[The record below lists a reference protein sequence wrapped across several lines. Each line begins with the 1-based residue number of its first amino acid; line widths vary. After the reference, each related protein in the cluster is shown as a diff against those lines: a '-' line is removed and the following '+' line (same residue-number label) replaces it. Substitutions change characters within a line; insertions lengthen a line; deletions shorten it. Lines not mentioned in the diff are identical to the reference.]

1 MFYSDEYKDLKLKK
15 CAPLHKCAECKS
27 FNDEIGKCKDP
38 VTMKDIRRRRDKHFA
53 DVKLERLEYHRK
65 KELARKHGG
74 AYLSMIIDGMDQAKT
89 NLPGADGTRNSGG
102 FSTQMK
108 TRVIGVIVHGR
119 GVFNYIVPG
128 NVPHTMDVIFTI
140 FLKVLQ
146 EIGLT
151 EVSRMKRIFLQLDNT
166 WADNKTVTSFA
177 LLSLIAELGILP
189 PVEIG
194 CLPVGHTHADVD
206 QMFGVLARHLKRLPA
221 NSLEQLQ
228 AAVLQSYSTFE
239 EGKALPLKKCYIL
252 PVTEVL
258 NFREFLGF
266 TDGPPGYRFDHK
278 PLAGVSK
285 NHAFLISGA
294 KRHTLTN
301 GDETLEPVI
310 EYKEWVISNTSGDLC
325 YVLEFLPHCTL
336 SFFLIQHNLF

>member
-1 MFYSDEYKDLKLKK
+1 
-15 CAPLHKCAECKS
+15 
-27 FNDEIGKCKDP
+27 
-38 VTMKDIRRRRDKHFA
+38 
-53 DVKLERLEYHRK
+53 
-65 KELARKHGG
+65 
-74 AYLSMIIDGMDQAKT
+74 
-89 NLPGADGTRNSGG
+89 
-102 FSTQMK
+102 
-108 TRVIGVIVHGR
+108 
-119 GVFNYIVPG
+119 
-128 NVPHTMDVIFTI
+128 
-140 FLKVLQ
+140 
-146 EIGLT
+146 
-151 EVSRMKRIFLQLDNT
+151 MKRNFLQLDNT
-166 WADNKTVTSFA
+166 WADNKTMTFFA
-177 LLSLIAELGILP
+177 LLSLNNSRTRYSSAG
-189 PVEIG
+189 G
-194 CLPVGHTHADVD
+194 D
-206 QMFGVLARHLKRLPA
+206 QMLTSWAHPRRRRPDDCNGVLARHLKRLPA

-325 YVLEFLPHCTL
+325 YVLEFLPHTAP
-336 SFFLIQHNLF
+336 